1 LFITLQGFYSLA
13 FDKICIL
20 RRMKRAYGIK
30 FATSA
35 LLLVALSLPA
45 QGQIRVDA
53 RIHSSSGSCSQCDLS
68 NKRMNGVK
76 LKNANFSGS
85 SFNNSNLSGGNFDG
99 SNLTGTHFRKALLYR
114 IQGNNVNLNGANLA
128 DATLTEANLGESVFI
143 GTDFKRADLTRGKFK
158 GGDFRQTSFERA
170 IASDVNFEN
179 TNFSGAKLDHINLRN
194 ANLKGAKFNNATFG
208 NAILL
213 AANLTE
219 ADLSDANMLQ
229 VQGLKQEQLDTACG
243 NSNTQLPFGLSV
255 PYCEG
260 TLLTQAKHDHD
271 GMDPQLKKAAKRLDR
286 ALADVEIILKAT
298 PKDNRPLR
306 RKLQSIHS
314 DLVSSKRAIER

>member
-1 LFITLQGFYSLA
+1 MKGHLTLKL
-13 FDKICIL
+13 I
-20 RRMKRAYGIK
+20 
-30 FATSA
+30 TSA
-35 LLLVALSLPA
+35 AFLAGLSMTA
-45 QGQIRVDA
+45 QAQIRVDA

-99 SNLTGTHFRKALLYR
+99 SNLTGTHFRKALMYR
-114 IQGNNVNLNGANLA
+114 IKGNNVNLNGANMA
-128 DATLTEANLGESVFI
+128 DATLTEANLGDSVFI
-143 GTDFKRADLTRGKFK
+143 GTDFKRADLTRGKFQ

-179 TNFSGAKLDHINLRN
+179 TNFDGAKLDHINLQK
-194 ANLKGAKFNNATFG
+194 ANLKGAKLNNVTFG

-213 AANLTE
+213 GAELDGANI
-219 ADLSDANMLQ
+219 SDANMTQ
-229 VQGLKQEQLDTACG
+229 VQGLKQEQLDRACG
-243 NSNTQLPFGLSV
+243 NANTRLPFGLSV

-260 TLLTQAKHDHD
+260 TLMTQLEHGHDD
-271 GMDPQLKKAAKRLDR
+271 MDPELAKAAKRLDR
-286 ALADVEIILKAT
+286 AITNIEIILKAT

-314 DLVSSKRAIER
+314 DLIGSKRAIER

>member
-1 LFITLQGFYSLA
+1 
-13 FDKICIL
+13 
-20 RRMKRAYGIK
+20 MKRDLIPKLAI
-30 FATSA
+30 SA
-35 LLLVALSLPA
+35 LMLAALSGTA
-45 QGQIRVDA
+45 QAQIRVDA

-99 SNLTGTHFRKALLYR
+99 SNLTGTHFRKALMYR
-114 IQGNNVNLNGANLA
+114 IEGNNVNLNGANLA
-128 DATLTEANLGESVFI
+128 DATLTEANLGDSVFI

-179 TNFSGAKLDHINLRN
+179 TNFSGAKLDHINLHK
-194 ANLKGAKFNNATFG
+194 ANLIGAQFHNVTFG

-213 AANLTE
+213 DANLKG
-219 ADLSDANMLQ
+219 ADLSDANMTQ
-229 VQGLKQEQLDTACG
+229 VQGLKQDQLDAACG
-243 NSNTQLPFGLSV
+243 NSNTRLPFGFSV

-260 TLLTQAKHDHD
+260 TLTTQVEHGHDD
-271 GMDPQLKKAAKRLDR
+271 MDPELAKAAKRLDR
-286 ALADVEIILKAT
+286 AIADVEVILKAT
-298 PKDNRPLR
+298 PRDNRPLR

-314 DLVSSKRAIER
+314 DLMSSKRAIER